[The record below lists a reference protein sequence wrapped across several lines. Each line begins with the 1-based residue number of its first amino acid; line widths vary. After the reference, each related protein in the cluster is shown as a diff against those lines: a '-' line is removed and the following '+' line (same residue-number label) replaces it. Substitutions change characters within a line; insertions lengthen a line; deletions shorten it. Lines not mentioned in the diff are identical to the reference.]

1 MRVPRGSSP
10 IALKLLA
17 ERIDVSTFKRIRGFA
32 DAWLRS
38 ADFAM
43 RRSAVL
49 TLLFLT
55 QGRRQVVKGDLPRFF
70 DLAISLLPQSIDSLR
85 PRGAGAA
92 WSVGDEN
99 CSEADVY
106 SLYRVTLTDETP
118 AADWLLGCELLQAS
132 RDCFPDPFSAVLA
145 EKPAVLDGLSLLLLS
160 EHGFARVCAAKLL
173 RAAVETPCEA
183 WLGAAGSVFFC
194 LQRLFVAFAMGGT
207 VETLGEEGKLMAA
220 LVKEVVRRGGSY
232 PRPER
237 TQNRELLKVTTRK
250 VETGETEDIRQFYDL
265 DGMEEE
271 EEGEIGETGE
281 TGETENEEEEMENES
296 ENENEEDNRGSEN
309 ETSQS
314 DDDSVS
320 PNPSNSASNS
330 ASKPRLLLRRVPNPF
345 TLQDTLF
352 LLGNLLSDRVLAVRD
367 TGLAIFESILHDLE
381 PAILLQ
387 FIVFLFVFCL
397 SYA

>member
-1 MRVPRGSSP
+1 
-10 IALKLLA
+10 
-17 ERIDVSTFKRIRGFA
+17 
-32 DAWLRS
+32 
-38 ADFAM
+38 M

-70 DLAISLLPQSIDSLR
+70 DLAGSLLPRDIDSLR
-85 PRGAGAA
+85 PRGADAA

-99 CSEADVY
+99 CTAGDVY

-118 AADWLLGCELLQAS
+118 AADWLLACELLQTALES
-132 RDCFPDPFSAVLA
+132 FPAPFTAVLA

-160 EHGFARVCAAKLL
+160 EHGFARFCAAKLL

-183 WLGAAGSVFFC
+183 WLGKAGSVFFC

-220 LVKEVVRRGGSY
+220 MVREIVRRGGSY
-232 PRPER
+232 PRPEM
-237 TQNRELLKVTTRK
+237 TNNRELLKVTARK

-271 EEGEIGETGE
+271 EEGNGETVE
-281 TGETENEEEEMENES
+281 MESESENEEE
-296 ENENEEDNRGSEN
+296 NRGSEN
-309 ETSQS
+309 EEENRGNEDEMGQS
-314 DDDSVS
+314 DEASAPDSEDSVS
-320 PNPSNSASNS
+320 PNPSNVPSNVPSNS
-330 ASKPRLLLRRVPNPF
+330 SSNSSSNSNSKPRLLLRRVPNPF

-352 LLGNLLSDRVLAVRD
+352 LLGNLLSDRVLQVRE
-367 TGLAIFESILHDLE
+367 TGLAIFESILRDLE
-381 PAILLQ
+381 PSILLQ
-387 FIVFLFVFCL
+387 YIVFSFSLFCSFARRRCCVR
-397 SYA
+397 S